1 MVKMAW
7 MAALLVAVAGA
18 VQAVDYPLA
27 VGVLRLEDP
36 PTGPAGRR
44 FRFRISKQAAIH
56 AAAIPDPTVAGATL
70 EVSGSG
76 AGDGSSGVQILPAA
90 NWRALHNG
98 GYYYRDHS
106 ASNGVSQVRIAPRG
120 QVSGYVHMSGR
131 SANWQY
137 AVTQPQTA
145 VRIRLTIGGDVYCAE
160 ATDLQP
166 NRAGIA
172 YAKANPAPAACN

>member
-7 MAALLVAVAGA
+7 MAALLIAVASA
-18 VQAVDYPLA
+18 VPAADYPLA
-27 VGVLRLEDP
+27 VGVLRLDDP

-44 FRFRISKQAAIH
+44 FRFRVNKQVTITAAI
-56 AAAIPDPTVAGATL
+56 IPDPTIAGATL

-76 AGDGSSGVQILPAA
+76 AGDGTSGVQFLPAA
-90 NWRALHNG
+90 NWKVLRNG
-98 GYYYRDHS
+98 GYYYRDRS

-120 QVSGYVHMSGR
+120 KVSGYVHMSGR

-145 VRIRLTIGGDVYCAE
+145 VRIRLAIGGDVYCAE

-172 YAKANPAPAACN
+172 YAKANPAPASCN